1 MDAVPKDG
9 KKLYFASFVGGGVAG
24 LVVDM
29 VLFPLDTIK
38 TRLQAQQGFQRAGG
52 FKGIYKGIGPQAI
65 GSAPQAA
72 LFFLTYE
79 TVKYYSESLVP
90 NYAAPGVHMCGA
102 ALAEVAAC
110 LIRVP
115 MEVVKQRRQ
124 TQSHNKSSWKIALSA
139 YKHEGVVKGL
149 YRGFGSTIMREI
161 PFSIIQFPVLEG
173 LKKNYRIYFKNNIP
187 LESWEVAICG
197 SIAGG
202 FAAAVTTPLDVA
214 KTRIMLADR
223 KQIKT
228 GEITVRRILTQIYAT
243 EGFKGL
249 FAGFVPRVMWIT
261 VGGCIFFGS
270 YDFAKGTCL
279 QILDGEE
286 AF

>member
-1 MDAVPKDG
+1 MDIVPKDE
-9 KKLYFASFVGGGVAG
+9 KKLYLASFVGGGVAG

-90 NYAAPGVHMCGA
+90 NYAAPGVHMFGA
-102 ALAEVAAC
+102 ALAEVTAC

-124 TQSHNKSSWKIALSA
+124 TQSNNKSSLKIALSA
-139 YKHEGVVKGL
+139 YKHEGIVKGL

-202 FAAAVTTPLDVA
+202 FSAAVTTPLDVA

-228 GEITVRRILTQIYAT
+228 GDMTVRRILAQVYAT

-261 VGGCIFFGS
+261 LGGCIFFGS

-279 QILDGEE
+279 QLIDGEE
-286 AF
+286 VF